1 MVEALSTN
9 LFRVMQCD
17 VSALLLPDSESG
29 ELRVTILY
37 NPDARGPFREGSLVP
52 MNSSISGQVL
62 RKAKSVRIDSFEQV
76 REDPEIYGNP
86 DGQLLYER
94 VIEEGLRTGCYLPLV
109 GRDRRGW
116 RSDAL
121 QAFGQCF

>member
-1 MVEALSTN
+1 M
-9 LFRVMQCD
+9 
-17 VSALLLPDSESG
+17 
-29 ELRVTILY
+29 
-37 NPDARGPFREGSLVP
+37 P

-62 RKAKSVRIDSFEQV
+62 RKGKSIRIDRFEQV

-94 VIEEGLRTGCYLPLV
+94 VIEEGLSVGCYLPLM

-121 QAFGQCF
+121 QAFEQSF